1 MQLKVSAQKLI
12 AETVPGEE
20 TLLSLSLPKLQE
32 LKKCLEREQ
41 VCIEEVHQDL
51 LKAQLQIRESLEGV
65 EVVSQ
70 RLVKFKQ
77 FMLTEYLFLFCSS

>member
-32 LKKCLEREQ
+32 LNKCLEREQ

>member
-1 MQLKVSAQKLI
+1 MQLKVGAQKLI

>member
-1 MQLKVSAQKLI
+1 MQLEVGVQKLI

-20 TLLSLSLPKLQE
+20 PLGSLSLSNLQE
-32 LKKCLEREQ
+32 VKECLEREQ
-41 VCIEEVHQDL
+41 GCIEKVQQDL
-51 LKAQLQIRESLEGV
+51 SKAQSQIRESLEGV